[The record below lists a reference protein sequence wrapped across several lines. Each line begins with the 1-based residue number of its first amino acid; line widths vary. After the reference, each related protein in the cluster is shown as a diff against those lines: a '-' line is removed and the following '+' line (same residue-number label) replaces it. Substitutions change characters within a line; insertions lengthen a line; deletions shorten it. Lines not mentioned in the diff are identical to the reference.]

1 MVANF
6 SDLSA
11 HGELKCSRGGMTIT
25 DVTILGAGPYGLAAG
40 AHLRQIKG
48 LELRIFGEPME
59 FWSSHMPEGMLLRSP
74 WAASHISDPQAAL
87 TMDAFRNEIGTRI
100 PEPIPLDRFVEYGL
114 WFQRQAVPEIDRRR
128 ITRIERG
135 SSTFRLTLSDGEQF
149 HSRRVVVAA
158 GVGSFACRPQQ
169 FAGLPSE
176 LVTHVSD
183 QRDVR
188 RFNGKRVAVI
198 GAGQSALESAA
209 LVHEAGGDV
218 EVIVRAPDVH
228 WLGWRARLQKLGPI
242 AKLLYSPFDIGPA
255 GISRIVAIPDAVK
268 YFPRSAQDAFRRRAL
283 RPAGARW
290 LAARCK
296 DIPIAKGRFVESIAI
311 SNGKLRIQ
319 LNDKSVRDVHHVLL
333 GTGYR
338 VDVTRY
344 PFLPPELSRDL
355 ELVNGYPRLTAGF
368 ESSIPG
374 LHFLGA
380 PSSWNFGPLMF
391 FVCGTDYAA
400 RRLARHIVAVA
411 SRNELTDAPRL
422 RTERQHAE

>member
-1 MVANF
+1 
-6 SDLSA
+6 
-11 HGELKCSRGGMTIT
+11 MTVC
-25 DVTILGAGPYGLAAG
+25 DVVILGAGPYGLAAG
-40 AHLRQIKG
+40 AHLRAIQG
-48 LELRIFGEPME
+48 LDVRVFGEPME
-59 FWSSHMPEGMLLRSP
+59 FWKSHMPEGMLLRSP
-74 WAASHISDPQAAL
+74 WAASHISDPATAL
-87 TMDAFRNEIGTRI
+87 TMDAFDKDLGVRI
-100 PEPIPLDRFVEYGL
+100 PTPIPLDRFVEYGL

-128 ITRIERG
+128 ITRIERASQG
-135 SSTFRLTLSDGEQF
+135 FRVTLADGEQLE
-149 HSRRVVVAA
+149 SRRVVVAA
-158 GVGSFACRPQQ
+158 GIGSFARRPQP
-169 FAGLPSE
+169 FDGLPPE

-188 RFNGKRVAVI
+188 RFVGKRVAII

-209 LVHEAGGDV
+209 LIHEAGGEV
-218 EVIVRAPDVH
+218 EVIVRASGVH

-255 GISRIVAIPDAVK
+255 GVSRIVAVPDAVK
-268 YFPRSAQDAFRRRAL
+268 YFPRSVQDAFRRRAL

-290 LAARCK
+290 LVDRCK
-296 DIPIAKGRFVESIAI
+296 AIRISKGCFVESAVP
-311 SNGKLRIQ
+311 SGSRLHLR
-319 LNDKSVRDVHHVLL
+319 LNDGSTRDVDHALL

-344 PFLPPELSRDL
+344 PFLAPELSQGVAQ
-355 ELVNGYPRLTAGF
+355 VNGFPTLTPGF

-400 RRLARHIVAVA
+400 RGLARHIAA
-411 SRNELTDAPRL
+411 RGSRNGSERASAARL
-422 RTERQHAE
+422 SKASS